1 MNHKSY
7 LLGCLL
13 RKKRRIKS
21 LRVLAM
27 NRIVRDKEETYLTIM
42 YKILTIA
49 SQIRLKIVLTEYI
62 S

>member
-1 MNHKSY
+1 MNHKNY

-27 NRIVRDKEETYLTIM
+27 NRIVRDKEKTCLTIM

-49 SQIRLKIVLTEYI
+49 SQIRQKIVLAEYI